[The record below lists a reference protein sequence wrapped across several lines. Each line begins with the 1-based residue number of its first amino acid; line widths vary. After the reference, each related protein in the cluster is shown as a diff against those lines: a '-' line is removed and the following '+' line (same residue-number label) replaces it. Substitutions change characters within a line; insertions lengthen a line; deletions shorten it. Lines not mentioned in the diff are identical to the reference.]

1 MTAPKWSSRV
11 EYFLVVG
18 TLAVLSTN
26 GLAETAPQT
35 RTPGKQFM
43 VARYTKIPPAI
54 DGVFSPAEWARAIPV
69 FVEGSRS
76 PATPPGVVPNI
87 GVPYL
92 DDDVEILI
100 DGDRQPGDAHMAGT
114 CGPSNP
120 NCPTRSSIMKAF
132 NSSLRCA
139 TRV

>member
-1 MTAPKWSSRV
+1 MTSPKWSSRV
-11 EYFLVVG
+11 AYFLVVG

-43 VARYTKIPPAI
+43 VAQYTKIPPAI
-54 DGVFSPAEWARAIPV
+54 DGVFSPAEWGRAIPV

-87 GVPYL
+87 GLPYL
-92 DDDVEILI
+92 FTAASTITTTISGVSAGVVAANLRLTYWGVRVYSKTAS
-100 DGDRQPGDAHMAGT
+100 GD
-114 CGPSNP
+114 
-120 NCPTRSSIMKAF
+120 
-132 NSSLRCA
+132 
-139 TRV
+139 